1 MSELLRDPHGEQP
14 VHQKGSNLEDA
25 AIAVILLH
33 GRGSD
38 AEDILSL
45 SHYLDQD
52 TTCYLAPD
60 ASGHQWYPQRFTV
73 PIAHNEPFLSSA
85 LTLVD
90 TIVKK
95 VLSDAMPAERLV
107 IGGFSQGACLA
118 LEYAA
123 RNPRPYGAVV
133 ALSGGLIG
141 ETLDM
146 SRYGKDMSGMTVFL
160 GCSDVDPHIPVSRV
174 YDSSRIFGEAG
185 AHVVE
190 RIYPGMPHTVNEDEM
205 HWLQQRLK
213 DIHW

>member
-1 MSELLRDPHGEQP
+1 MNELLRDPHGEQP
-14 VHQKGSNLEDA
+14 IHQQGCDLEDA
-25 AIAVILLH
+25 ACAVILLH

-38 AEDILSL
+38 AADILSL

-60 ASGHQWYPQRFTV
+60 AYGHQWYPQRFTV
-73 PIAHNEPFLSSA
+73 PIAQNEPFLSSA

-90 TIVKK
+90 TIVNK
-95 VLSDAMPAERLV
+95 VLTDGMPAERLV

-123 RNPRPYGAVV
+123 RHPRAYGAVV

-141 ETLDM
+141 DTLDVN
-146 SRYGKDMSGMTVFL
+146 RYGSDMSGMTVFL
-160 GCSDVDPHIPVSRV
+160 GCSDVDPHIPVTRV
-174 YDSSRIFGEAG
+174 HDSSRIFSEVG
-185 AHVVE
+185 ANVTE